1 MSEKQE
7 LDIQI
12 AGDGT
17 VTINVVG
24 GKGKT
29 CLDLTKDLEESLGVV
44 LDRETKASFYEEDT
58 GSVKIHSEHKEGN

>member
-1 MSEKQE
+1 MPKKQE

-12 AGDGT
+12 AYDGT
-17 VTINVVG
+17 VTINVLD

-44 LDRETKASFYEEDT
+44 LDRETKPSFYEQEEPEA
-58 GSVKIHSEHKEGN
+58 VRIQRGNQ